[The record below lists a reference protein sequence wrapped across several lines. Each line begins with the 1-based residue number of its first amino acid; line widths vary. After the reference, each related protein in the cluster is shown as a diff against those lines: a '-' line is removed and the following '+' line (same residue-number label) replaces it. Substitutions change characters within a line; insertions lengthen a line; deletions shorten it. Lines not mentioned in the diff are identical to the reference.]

1 LLPDGPF
8 KKKGPFQK
16 KGHIFSSFFSTIFSE
31 VDLFNLNCWST
42 WMVQLVAGWALGGWY
57 VVITTDFSME
67 NYKEFLTDALPHLDQ
82 MVVIEIDSASFT

>member
-1 LLPDGPF
+1 
-8 KKKGPFQK
+8 
-16 KGHIFSSFFSTIFSE
+16 
-31 VDLFNLNCWST
+31 
-42 WMVQLVAGWALGGWY
+42 MVQLVAGWALGGWY

>member
-1 LLPDGPF
+1 MCFFLLFPIILSGV
-8 KKKGPFQK
+8 KLA
-16 KGHIFSSFFSTIFSE
+16 IFFVFNE
-31 VDLFNLNCWST
+31 VDLLKLNCNT
-42 WMVQLVAGWALGGWY
+42 WRVPFCSLRLLGGWY